1 MLYSKLALCEGGR
14 YLAHTAEQTEREGEV
29 TLYSKLVLCEGGRY
43 LAHTAEHTE
52 REGEVTLYSTV
63 SWS

>member
-1 MLYSKLALCEGGR
+1 M
-14 YLAHTAEQTEREGEV
+14 
-29 TLYSKLVLCEGGRY
+29 LYSKLVLCEGGRY
-43 LAHTAEHTE
+43 LTHTAEQTECEGEVRQYSKLVLCKGGRYLANTAEHTE

>member
-1 MLYSKLALCEGGR
+1 MLVLCEGGR

-29 TLYSKLVLCEGGRY
+29 RLYSKLVLCEGGRY
-43 LAHTAEHTE
+43 LAHTAEQTE
-52 REGEVTLYSTV
+52 HEGEVTLYSTV